1 MVYEK
6 LSTKTKQKFNEDSDV
21 YKIGI
26 DSLDLIEMITEAEDD
41 LGVQISDEDLESIK
55 KVKDIIA
62 AFKKV
67 IK

>member
-1 MVYEK
+1 MVFERI
-6 LSTKTKQKFNEDSDV
+6 SNKTKQKFNEDSDV

>member
-26 DSLDLIEMITEAEDD
+26 DSLDLVEMITEAEDE

-67 IK
+67 MK

>member
-1 MVYEK
+1 MVYER
-6 LSTKTKQKFNEDSDV
+6 LSKKTKQKFNEDSDV

-26 DSLDLIEMITEAEDD
+26 DSLDLVEMITEAEDD
-41 LGVQISDEDLESIK
+41 LGIQISDEDLESIK